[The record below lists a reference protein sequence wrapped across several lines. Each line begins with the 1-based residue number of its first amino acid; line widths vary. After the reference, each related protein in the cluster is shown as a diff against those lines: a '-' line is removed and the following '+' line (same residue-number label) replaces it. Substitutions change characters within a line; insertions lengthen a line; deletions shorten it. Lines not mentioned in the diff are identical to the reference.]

1 MVDLSFELVAMV
13 GEAGKEDVGSGK
25 AVFGKRSRGSGEL
38 YIV

>member
-1 MVDLSFELVAMV
+1 MINLVFELVAVV
-13 GEAGKEDVGSGK
+13 GEAGKEDVGRGK